1 MEIINLNNATKTEL
15 YGHSS
20 KGNQPKWKTEEYWYK
35 ADYAGYEAL
44 SEVLISH
51 LISKTNFDKIAK
63 HVDYSAVKI
72 QYEGKDYIGC
82 KSKNFKKSNQML
94 IPITRLHR
102 QYKTVSLNEKMSTL
116 PLEDGIKY
124 TVDFITETTN
134 IENFGIYL
142 QAMFELDA
150 LFLNEDRHTNNIAV
164 LYNEDE
170 DNFENCPIF
179 DFGLSLCSDLNDY
192 PLDQN
197 IYKLGE
203 KVCAK
208 PFVRSFDEQLDAI
221 TKLYGYSLEYS
232 FTKKNIEAE
241 LKSLSEYY
249 PAQIIDRVY
258 DLLIYQMRHYG
269 IQ

>member
-1 MEIINLNNATKTEL
+1 MEIINLNNATQVEL
-15 YGHSS
+15 YGHTS

-51 LISKTNFDKIAK
+51 LINKTNLDKFAK

-72 QYEGKDYIGC
+72 QYDVKESIGC
-82 KSKNFKKSNQML
+82 KSKNFKKPNQML
-94 IPITRLHR
+94 IPITKLHR
-102 QYKTVSLNEKMSTL
+102 QYKSVSLNETL
-116 PLEDGIKY
+116 ATLSLEDGIKY

-134 IENFGIYL
+134 IENFGTYL
-142 QAMFELDA
+142 QAMLELDA

-164 LYNEDE
+164 LYNESE
-170 DNFENCPIF
+170 DSFEVCPIF

-192 PLDQN
+192 PLGQD

-203 KVCAK
+203 KVSAK
-208 PFVRSFDEQLDAI
+208 PFVKSFDEQLETI
-221 TKLYGYSLEYS
+221 TRLYGYNLEYS
-232 FTKKNIEAE
+232 FTKKDVEEE
-241 LKSLSEYY
+241 LKILSEYY
-249 PAQIIDRVY
+249 TAEITDRVY

-269 IQ
+269 I